1 MQGPWLLDP
10 AWTFLNH
17 GSFGARLSAVQDHQ
31 NSWREKLERQPLRF
45 FLDHYLPSLSFAREA
60 VAQLVGADSDDIA
73 LVPNATYGV
82 NSMLRSLAL
91 RPGDEVLVLDHA
103 YDACRAA
110 LDHVAAA
117 QGAKVVEVHLPLP
130 CRGPEQ
136 VIDTVIAACGARTR
150 FALIDAVTSPTALVL
165 PVRELVATLRER
177 GIESLVDAAHSPGMV
192 PMDLIACG
200 AAFTTGNL
208 HKWISAPLGAAFVHV
223 RPDFQ
228 DQLLPA
234 ALSHGLH
241 LSGPKRWQE
250 CFDWTGTFDPSAW
263 LSVPFAI
270 EALSALHGDGLL
282 GLMRANQDLAQQ
294 GAELLVATLDLKR
307 VGPPSMLGSMA
318 ALILPLPAQALPH
331 HLATDPLQRVL
342 GDQDKI
348 EVPVFSFGSHRL
360 MRISCHNY
368 NSINDIERLT
378 AALSAHLSQRKK

>member
-17 GSFGARLSAVQDHQ
+17 GSFGARLAQVHAHQ
-31 NSWREKLERQPLRF
+31 NSWRKQLEAQPLRF
-45 FLDHYLPSLSFAREA
+45 FLDRYLPSLELAREA

-82 NSMLRSLAL
+82 NSMLRSLPL

-110 LDHVAAA
+110 LDHVVTARGA
-117 QGAKVVEVHLPLP
+117 QVVEVHLPLP
-130 CRGPEQ
+130 CAGPEQ
-136 VIDTVIAACGARTR
+136 VIELVLAACGPRTR
-150 FALIDAVTSPTALVL
+150 FALIDAVTSPTAIVL
-165 PVRELVATLRER
+165 PVHQLVAALRER

-192 PMDLIACG
+192 TMDLTACG

-208 HKWISAPLGAAFVHV
+208 HKWISAPLGAAFVHL
-223 RPDFQ
+223 RRDLQ

-270 EALSALHGDGLL
+270 QSLSELQEDGLQ
-282 GLMRANQDLAQQ
+282 GVMRANRDLACA
-294 GAELLVATLDLKR
+294 GAALLERQLGLKPICPR
-307 VGPPSMLGSMA
+307 SMLGSMA
-318 ALILPLPAQALPH
+318 ALVLPLPAHPLAH

-342 GDQDKI
+342 GDQHKI
-348 EVPVFSFGSHRL
+348 EVPVFSFGRRRL

-368 NSINDIERLT
+368 NNISEIERLS
-378 AALSAHLSQRKK
+378 AALSGALSQR